1 MKFYLKLVIY
11 FLLTTFTVNAY
22 QENPSQKFQD
32 SISVEVT
39 KLTDSLKA
47 QKYYNA
53 SFHALAKL
61 NDLELSRKYADSSL
75 YYAKVSG
82 FKDSEAKSH
91 FQFGV
96 LERIEGD
103 YKLALQHLDT
113 NIAYFKNDST
123 LMAYSLFQVAV
134 IHKTQGD
141 YKNSLKTYVTIL
153 DIFEKKKDSFAIA
166 STLNSIGNIYGEMK
180 KPNEAINNFDKA
192 LLIFENLKAERDIA
206 NAHENIGKMY
216 LLKQDT
222 ISARLSIQKAL
233 KTAVLTNES
242 FQIARASH
250 SLGETYLNSKP
261 EEAFKYLNKAEELLE
276 KVEFKSS
283 LISVYRDLGYYFKKE
298 KYFEK
303 SLEYYEKSLS
313 LAKKLKEKPYQK
325 DAYKG
330 LYEVYSVTG
339 NFNKAFVN
347 QSKYIAIK
355 DSLFT
360 KENIKEINFLQAQ
373 FETQKKDKE
382 IAEQQLQL
390 EKKSMQ
396 NKLITGIAVFLLI
409 SSILSWLV
417 FKQRQ
422 KRKNQELL
430 VLKNES
436 QINALESLI
445 EGEEKER
452 LRIAKELHDGVN
464 GDLSAIKHKLNT
476 LLKLNNKT
484 IEEAVVMI
492 DKSCEQVRAIS
503 HNLVPPALANFD
515 LKDVASDYC
524 ANMNNIHKPNINF
537 TYLGE
542 SVNLPK
548 IIEINIFR
556 IIQELVTN
564 SIKHADAKSID
575 VQLSVQG
582 NTLQLAVEDNGKG
595 FDITKP
601 NKEGV
606 GISNMKHRVSFLNGE
621 IDFTSNDE
629 GTFVNIIMDKS
640 RFNVS

>member
-1 MKFYLKLVIY
+1 MKFHFKIVIATL
-11 FLLTTFTVNAY
+11 FITFSVSAV
-22 QENPSQKFQD
+22 QVNPSQKFQD
-32 SISVEVT
+32 SIRVEIT

-47 QKYYNA
+47 QKFYNA
-53 SFHALAKL
+53 SFHALTRL
-61 NDLELSRKYADSSL
+61 NDLKLSRIYADSSL
-75 YYAKVSG
+75 YYAKISG

-96 LERIEGD
+96 LERIEGN
-103 YKLALQHLDT
+103 YKLALQHLET
-113 NIAYFKNDST
+113 NIRYFKSDST

-166 STLNSIGNIYGEMK
+166 STLNNIGNIYGEMK

-192 LLIFENLKAERDIA
+192 LTIFEDLKAKRDIA
-206 NAHENIGKMY
+206 NAYENIGKMY

-222 ISARLSIQKAL
+222 ISARQSIQEAL
-233 KTAVLTNES
+233 KIARLINES

-250 SLGETYLNSKP
+250 SLGKTYLNSNPKA
-261 EEAFKYLNKAEELLE
+261 AFKYLIQAEKLLE
-276 KVEFKSS
+276 EVKYKSD
-283 LISVYRDLGYYFKKE
+283 LIAVYRDLGYYYKKE
-298 KYFEK
+298 KDYK
-303 SLEYYEKSLS
+303 KTIEYYEKSLL
-313 LAKKLKEKPYQK
+313 LAKNLKEKPYQK

-330 LYEVYSVTG
+330 LYEVYSVIG
-339 NFNKAFVN
+339 NYNKAFIN
-347 QSKYIAIK
+347 QSKYITIK

-360 KENIKEINFLQAQ
+360 KENIKEINFLQTQ

-382 IAEQQLQL
+382 IAQQQLLL

-515 LKDVASDYC
+515 LKDAASDYC

-537 TYLGE
+537 TYLGNP
-542 SVNLPK
+542 VNLPK

-556 IIQELVTN
+556 IVQELVTN
-564 SIKHADAKSID
+564 SIKHAKAKNID

-582 NTLQLAVEDNGKG
+582 NTLQLAVEDDGTG
-595 FDITKP
+595 FDVSKENT
-601 NKEGV
+601 EGV
-606 GISNMKHRVSFLNGE
+606 GISNIKHRVQFLNGE
-621 IDFTSNDE
+621 IDFTSNNE
-629 GTFVNIIMDKS
+629 GTSVNIIMDKT
-640 RFNVS
+640 RFKVD